1 MPIDFYYMQ
10 ASAPCRA
17 ALLTA
22 KALGVEL
29 NLKPTDLMQGEHLK
43 PEFISINPQHTI
55 PTIVDD
61 GFNLWESRAVIA
73 YLANKYGKDDKLYPK
88 DAQKRGKVDQM
99 LYFDMGTIY
108 KCFGEYIYPQ
118 IFKNEAADPEKLKAL
133 KVALGHF
140 DTALQKTK
148 YAAGDELTI
157 ADMTLAASVSTAEAC
172 DIDIAEFS
180 RVKEWL
186 EEMKK
191 LPYYNEANQTGA
203 DMFRQWFL
211 SSKK

>member
-1 MPIDFYYMQ
+1 MPIDFYYMP
-10 ASAPCRA
+10 ASPPCRSV
-17 ALLTA
+17 LLTA

-29 NLKPTDLMQGEHLK
+29 NLKTIDLMQGEHLK
-43 PEFISINPQHTI
+43 PEFTSINPQHTI

-61 GFNLWESRAVIA
+61 GFALWESRAILA

-99 LYFDMGTIY
+99 LFFDMGTMY
-108 KCFGEYIYPQ
+108 KSFGDYVYPQ
-118 IFKNEAADPEKLKAL
+118 LLKNEPADPEKLKAL

-140 DTALQKTK
+140 DTSLQKTK
-148 YAAGDELTI
+148 YAAGDQVTI

-172 DIDIAEFS
+172 DVDISEYS
-180 RVKEWL
+180 RIKEWL
-186 EEMKK
+186 DQMKA
-191 LPYYNEANQTGA
+191 LPYYGDNQTGV

-211 SSKK
+211 SAK